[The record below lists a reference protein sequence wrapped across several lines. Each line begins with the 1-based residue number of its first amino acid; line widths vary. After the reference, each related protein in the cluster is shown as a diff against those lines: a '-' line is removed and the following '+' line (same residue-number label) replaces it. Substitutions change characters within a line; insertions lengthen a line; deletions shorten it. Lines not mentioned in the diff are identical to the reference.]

1 MKPQTIMEFFI
12 YTVTQYLKLNNI
24 TSVQTVSHDKRCFN
38 RNKHIRTY
46 FFIWR
51 IWRS

>member
-1 MKPQTIMEFFI
+1 MIIWPMRCLIVES
-12 YTVTQYLKLNNI
+12 VTQYLKLNNI
-24 TSVQTVSHDKRCFN
+24 TFIQAMSCDKSCFN